1 MKYISTR
8 GNGGKVSSAT
18 AIKTGLA
25 PDGGL
30 FVPAFF
36 PRGEQQDSPAG
47 GGDYREAA
55 ERILRCFLTDYSPGE
70 LQDSVRQAY
79 GKNFDTPEIVPLHPL
94 GDKTG
99 ILELW
104 HGPTGAFKDLALQ
117 ILPHLLMGAVK
128 KAGEQVE
135 MIILTAT
142 SGDTGKAA
150 LEGFKDV
157 PGARVIVFYPD
168 GGVSEIQKKQM
179 VTQEGKNT
187 VVIAVEGNFDQAQ
200 AGVKSLFADA
210 GLVAAMNGKGLCIS
224 SANSINWGRLVP
236 QVAYYYWAR
245 RLGEQKGLIK
255 EGQEFNIVV
264 PTGNFGNILAAYYAK
279 KMGLP
284 VHKLICASNKNKVLT
299 DFIHTG
305 HYDRRREFFR
315 TSSPSMDILVSSN
328 LERLLFELADRDP
341 EVVTGLMHCLKEHG
355 HYALE
360 PGIRSR
366 LQEEFWG
373 GFAGEKETTAT
384 IKEVYNR
391 CGYLLDPHT
400 AVGVKVYYDYRR
412 QTGDDRP
419 VVIAST
425 ASPFKFTRS
434 VARAVMGEEKCAG
447 KDDFTLLETLSR
459 FTGKMVPA
467 GLQGLPNKPVL
478 HRMKVPPE
486 RMQEIIVK
494 ILNVS

>member
-8 GNGGKVSSAT
+8 GNSGTVSSAT

-30 FVPAFF
+30 FVPLFF
-36 PRGEQQDSPAG
+36 PRFTQEEHPDG
-47 GGDYREAA
+47 GGDYREVA
-55 ERILRCFLTDYSPGE
+55 ERILRCFLTDYSPAE
-70 LQDSVRQAY
+70 LRESVQKAY
-79 GKNFDTPEIVPLHPL
+79 GKNFAVPDIVPLHL
-94 GDKTG
+94 IGEEMG

-117 ILPHLLMGAVK
+117 ILPYLLMGAVK
-128 KAGEQVE
+128 KNGDSGEIV
-135 MIILTAT
+135 ILTAT

-157 PGARVIVFYPD
+157 PGTTVIVFYPD
-168 GGVSEIQKKQM
+168 RGVSEIQEKQM

-187 VVIAVEGNFDQAQ
+187 VVFAVEGNFDQAQ
-200 AGVKSLFADA
+200 AGVKSLFTDP
-210 GLVAAMNGKGLCIS
+210 GLVAAMNGKGLRFS

-236 QVAYYYWAR
+236 QVAYYFWAW
-245 RLGEQKGLIK
+245 RLGKQKGLFK
-255 EGQEFNIVV
+255 AGQEFNIVV
-264 PTGNFGNILAAYYAK
+264 PTGNFGNILAAYYGK

-305 HYDRRREFFR
+305 CYDCRREFYR

-328 LERLLFELADRDP
+328 LERLLFELVDRDA
-341 EVVTGLMHCLKEHG
+341 ETVACFMHCLKEHG
-355 HYALE
+355 HYTLD

-373 GFAGEKETTAT
+373 GFAGEEETVAT
-384 IKEVYNR
+384 IREVYNR
-391 CGYLLDPHT
+391 YGYLLDPHT
-400 AVGVKVYYDYRR
+400 AVGVKVYYDYLRE
-412 QTGDDRP
+412 TGDDRP

-425 ASPFKFTRS
+425 ASPFKFTRT
-434 VARAVMGEEKCAG
+434 VAQAVMGEESCVG
-447 KDDFTLLETLSR
+447 KDDFTLLDTLSC
-459 FTGKMVPA
+459 FTGKKIPA
-467 GLQGLPNKPVL
+467 GLQGLNNKPVR
-478 HRMKVPPE
+478 HRTKVPPE
-486 RMQEIIVK
+486 RMQEVVAK
-494 ILNVS
+494 ILNLN